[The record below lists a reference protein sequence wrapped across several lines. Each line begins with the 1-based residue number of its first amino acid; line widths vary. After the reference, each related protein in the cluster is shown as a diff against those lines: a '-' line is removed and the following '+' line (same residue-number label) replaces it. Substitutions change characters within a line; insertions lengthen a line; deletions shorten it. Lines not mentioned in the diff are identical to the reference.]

1 MIQDTKID
9 FDINFV
15 KLRESGLIYC
25 LQRAIMKYT
34 GI

>member
-1 MIQDTKID
+1 MQNTKID
-9 FDINFV
+9 FYINSV
-15 KLRESGLIYC
+15 KLGESGLIYC